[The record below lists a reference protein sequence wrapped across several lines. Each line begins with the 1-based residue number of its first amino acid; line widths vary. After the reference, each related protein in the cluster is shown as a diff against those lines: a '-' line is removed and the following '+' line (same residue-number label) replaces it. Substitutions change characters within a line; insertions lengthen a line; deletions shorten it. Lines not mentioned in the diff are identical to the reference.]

1 MPRRESAS
9 PKIGAR
15 RLRRTAPGMT
25 IEESSLPL
33 EATVRRTIVT
43 LATCLAMLDIASASA
58 QSAADRT
65 LLARL
70 DAAVATGTLPAVPDA
85 TDGTARTLQH
95 GLREFAEWERG
106 GSLSLGE
113 QALFRFEQARSR
125 REDWGWPH
133 YLQARLF
140 LAFHQAN
147 VPLRASAGAVE
158 GEQHLEAAT
167 RHLRAAL
174 ERDPDLRQARQ
185 LLVDL
190 TLPSADRTLR
200 ADVREAIAREVSRP
214 DALPGAL
221 VVWARH
227 LRAERQ
233 YDSALATF
241 NRAGDA
247 GFDPSVL
254 GLERARTLTALGRPR
269 VGRDAYW
276 EGVARLTE
284 AGRQALRQDLGYIL
298 TTDSLASFDAVA
310 PADVEAWLRRFWGER
325 DAAVARDPGE
335 RLMEHLRRW
344 VYVFERYRLPA
355 PWRIEFFDRVDY
367 AFDDI
372 REPCTG
378 GASDFYKRLPIE
390 PASLPGD
397 PRATEALLD
406 HRGLVYLKHGEP
418 FARSI
423 PPLSTELEPER
434 DLNAV
439 GGNPQGQEG
448 FRLAASV
455 ARTEAWAYWI
465 EGTWR
470 IFSFRGSD
478 ALGRH
483 AATTLT
489 SYMPLLN
496 PQAWL
501 AMASILPR
509 YQAAANQV
517 TNYTGWQPKGCLGRI
532 KAAIDRQ
539 REDAAVAIDTDSDTP
554 AIEEPWNATL
564 RLFGLGDARDR
575 SGRALVTFAIP
586 TDQVRGEPVADGR
599 QLWWLDFR
607 LTAYRVSD
615 GMRVDLD
622 TARTFVAPSAPANG
636 QLTGWFELPLEPGT
650 WQVAVR
656 VKQRGNAA
664 GGAYALR
671 RGLVVDGTPELAL
684 SDVVTGRE
692 GASPWLAPDGPF
704 PVNALGT
711 WPVGGEVDLWFEV
724 RGLDAGDSY
733 RTTMTVRP
741 TEGRRGRDVTI
752 TTDDRA
758 SGSIT
763 RVRKLLGLQRLEA
776 GEYELTVTVEADGQ
790 RATRSQRI
798 LVVEAP

>member
-1 MPRRESAS
+1 
-9 PKIGAR
+9 
-15 RLRRTAPGMT
+15 MT

-355 PWRIEFFDRVDY
+355 PWRIEFFTRIDY

-372 REPCTG
+372 RAPCLG
-378 GASDFYKRLPIE
+378 SASDFYK
-390 PASLPGD
+390 SLPVDPVALPND
-397 PRATEALLD
+397 PRAEEALLD
-406 HRGLVYLKHGEP
+406 HRGLIYLKHGEP
-418 FARSI
+418 FTRI
-423 PPLSTELEPER
+423 TPPLSSELEPER
-434 DLNAV
+434 DLDTAV
-439 GGNPQGQEG
+439 GNAETTAGQEG
-448 FRLAASV
+448 ARLISSV
-455 ARTEAWAYWI
+455 ARSETWIYWV
-465 EGTWR
+465 EGGWR
-470 IFSFRGSD
+470 NLNFRGSD
-478 ALGRH
+478 ALGHH
-483 AATTLT
+483 AATTL
-489 SYMPLLN
+489 SSHLSILN
-496 PQAWL
+496 PYGWEGL
-501 AMASILPR
+501 ALRLPEYR
-509 YQAAANQV
+509 AAAN
-517 TNYTGWQPKGCLGRI
+517 TLLNYRGKMPRHCLTGVGE
-532 KAAIDRQ
+532 AIAHQ
-539 REDAAVAIDTDSDTP
+539 RADAKVGIATDSDTP

-586 TDQVRGEPVADGR
+586 TDQVLGEPVADGR

-684 SDVVTGRE
+684 SDAVTGRE